1 MSLLTQELLKKKLS
15 SWTLNAKIPDLL
27 GFTSSDAN
35 EIKLELES
43 LVELGLVEKQ
53 GQRRGLKF
61 RFKSGKSSKAT
72 SSNDDEQDS
81 ESDDT
86 VDEEITLD
94 TATKISHS
102 ASLRAFFADRDL
114 VKQEATGKT
123 PLQLMSVITDIQIKD
138 PSILS
143 HTLAYKRTSEGNI
156 IVTFWS
162 GCVKQYEKTYN
173 LNAFIKVLTSELKA
187 LSKPLPANFEE

>member
-1 MSLLTQELLKKKLS
+1 MALLTQEILKKKLS
-15 SWTLNAKIPDLL
+15 SWVLSSKVPAIL
-27 GFTSSDAN
+27 GFDESQAS
-35 EIKLELES
+35 EIKQELAALCEM
-43 LVELGLVEKQ
+43 GLVERE
-53 GQRRGLKF
+53 GERRGLKF
-61 RFKSGKSSKAT
+61 RFKSSKT
-72 SSNDDEQDS
+72 VSDNDDEQDS
-81 ESDDT
+81 ESNDDT
-86 VDEEITLD
+86 AEIVTSPD
-94 TATKISHS
+94 ASTKISQS

-114 VKQEATGKT
+114 VKQESLGKT

-173 LNAFIKVLTSELKA
+173 LNAFIKVLTSELASLRKEKA
-187 LSKPLPANFEE
+187 NN

>member
-1 MSLLTQELLKKKLS
+1 MALLTQEILKKKLS
-15 SWTLNAKIPDLL
+15 SWVLSSKVPAIL
-27 GFTSSDAN
+27 GFDESQAS
-35 EIKLELES
+35 EIKQELAALCEM
-43 LVELGLVEKQ
+43 GLVERE
-53 GQRRGLKF
+53 GERRGLKF
-61 RFKSGKSSKAT
+61 RFKSSKT
-72 SSNDDEQDS
+72 VSDNDDEQDS
-81 ESDDT
+81 ESNDDT
-86 VDEEITLD
+86 AEIVTSPD
-94 TATKISHS
+94 ASTKISQS

-114 VKQEATGKT
+114 VRQEAMGKT
-123 PLQLMSVITDIQIKD
+123 PLELMSVITDIQIKD

-187 LSKPLPANFEE
+187 LSKPTTA

>member
-27 GFTSSDAN
+27 GFSSSEAS

-61 RFKSGKSSKAT
+61 RFKSGKSTRTAD
-72 SSNDDEQDS
+72 NDDEQDN
-81 ESDDT
+81 ELDET
-86 VDEEITLD
+86 ADEEITLD

-102 ASLRAFFADRDL
+102 ASLRAFFADKEL

>member
-1 MSLLTQELLKKKLS
+1 MALLTQEILKKKLS
-15 SWTLNAKIPDLL
+15 SWVLSSKVPAIL
-27 GFTSSDAN
+27 GFDESQAS
-35 EIKLELES
+35 EIKQELAALCEM
-43 LVELGLVEKQ
+43 GLVERE
-53 GQRRGLKF
+53 GERRGLKF
-61 RFKSGKSSKAT
+61 RFKSSKT
-72 SSNDDEQDS
+72 VSDNDDEQDS
-81 ESDDT
+81 ESNDDT
-86 VDEEITLD
+86 AEIVTSPD
-94 TATKISHS
+94 ASTKISQS

-114 VKQEATGKT
+114 VKQESLGKT

-187 LSKPLPANFEE
+187 LSKPTTA